1 MGLTDI
7 AIDNLKYEM
16 DDDGR
21 SGARIKVIGVGGA
34 GCNTVARIAQEGL
47 KGVEFYALDT
57 DLQAL
62 GACSGPTKLQL
73 GAKMTNG
80 LGAGAN
86 AEMGKQAALEMTDQ
100 IVEILHGADMVFV
113 TAGLGGGTGTGAG
126 PVVATLAREMGALTI
141 AVVYKPFRY
150 EGKWRMRVAEEGLS
164 RLAASL
170 DTVIA
175 IPNDRLMALAPEEAS
190 FVDGLKIADD
200 VLRQAVQGISDIMVT
215 PGLINRDFA
224 DIKAV
229 MSGMGYAVLGTAT
242 ASGPNAAVEAARAA
256 ISSPL
261 LEECRI
267 SGSRGIL
274 MNVTFSKQLSMRA
287 MDQAAMIIY
296 DAAANEDAQVIF
308 GATLD
313 EKIGD
318 AVKVTVIAT
327 GFRPE
332 AIRPVGELRSQLA
345 AQIER
350 PEPVTMVHAQPPQT
364 APIAVAAA
372 PEPVAPASLAQPELD
387 LDLEPEL
394 DMDDLDTPAYLRQGK
409 F

>member
-1 MGLTDI
+1 MGLTDK
-7 AIDNLKYEM
+7 IDNLKYEM
-16 DDDGR
+16 MDDEGHT
-21 SGARIKVIGVGGA
+21 GARIKVIGVGGA
-34 GCNTVARIAQEGL
+34 GCNTVARIAHEGL

-62 GACSGPTKLQL
+62 SACTGPTKLQL

-100 IVEILHGADMVFV
+100 IADILHGADMVFV
-113 TAGLGGGTGTGAG
+113 TAGLGGGTGTGAA

-170 DTVIA
+170 DTVIS
-175 IPNDRLMALAPEEAS
+175 IPNDRLIALAPEDAS
-190 FVDGLKIADD
+190 FVDGLRIADD

-224 DIKAV
+224 DIRAV

-242 ASGPNAAVEAARAA
+242 ATGANAAVDAAKAA

-261 LEECRI
+261 LEDCRI

-274 MNVTFSKQLSMRA
+274 INVTFSKKLSMKA

-296 DAAANEDAQVIF
+296 NAAENEDCQVIF

-313 EKIGD
+313 DKLGD

-327 GFRPE
+327 GFHPE
-332 AIRPVGELRSQLA
+332 STHSVGDLRSELA
-345 AQIER
+345 AQFHHADPPAAVHPQPGLPAPPPQAAQPNSDELD
-350 PEPVTMVHAQPPQT
+350 PEPM
-364 APIAVAAA
+364 
-372 PEPVAPASLAQPELD
+372 LD
-387 LDLEPEL
+387 L
-394 DMDDLDTPAYLRQGK
+394 DDLDTPAYLRQGRLLN
-409 F
+409 